1 MSILLLMFVGMQ
13 PAGSDQTL
21 DNQQWIVFGSFR
33 GGDFSSSILKVSAD
47 GGKETS
53 ISKHP
58 GGKPNSMDPSICPDG
73 RILFTRGNASHQEE
87 IWIMDGDGGNERRL
101 TGPAGKR
108 WAGSH
113 SVPTLSPDG
122 KMLLYVKAGSR
133 RGDTTV
139 MVRPLEGGEPKS
151 LGPGRYPAWSP
162 DGKIGFMRSVNK
174 VDELFVMAN
183 LEAEPV
189 RLTHGRPVRSAG
201 RAVDQHDRAVRT
213 AGHQRSRP
221 DRRGLGHQSAGRR
234 DRARHRRGHRRVGD
248 RA

>member
-189 RLTHGRPVRSAG
+189 RLTHGKGAAYLSFSRMEAKLSMVAQMGSAWI
-201 RAVDQHDRAVRT
+201 
-213 AGHQRSRP
+213 
-221 DRRGLGHQSAGRR
+221 
-234 DRARHRRGHRRVGD
+234 
-248 RA
+248 